1 MTVETAATIKAVSAG
16 GLSMVFVSAL
26 NDVEFVMLLITGT
39 FASTMSYFYDWAHRE
54 PPVKFRFVEAM
65 ELFKSIFYGIPI
77 MFLVYH
83 YGVNNTGEFV
93 NVPVT
98 VWGLMAMLA
107 AGSAV
112 AIVDIVAPALW
123 EITKGML
130 VFIANKV
137 SK

>member
-1 MTVETAATIKAVSAG
+1 MTIETATTIKAVSAG
-16 GLSMVFVSAL
+16 GLGMMIIAAF
-26 NDVEFVMLLITGT
+26 NDVEFVMLFITGA

-54 PPVKFRFVEAM
+54 PPVKFRLAEAM
-65 ELFKSIFYGIPI
+65 ELFKSIFYGIPM

-83 YGVNNTGEFV
+83 YGVNNTGELV

-98 VWGLMAMLA
+98 VWGFIAMVA

-112 AIVDIVAPALW
+112 AIVEFFAPIIGGVLQIV
-123 EITKGML
+123 I
-130 VFIANKV
+130 NKKA